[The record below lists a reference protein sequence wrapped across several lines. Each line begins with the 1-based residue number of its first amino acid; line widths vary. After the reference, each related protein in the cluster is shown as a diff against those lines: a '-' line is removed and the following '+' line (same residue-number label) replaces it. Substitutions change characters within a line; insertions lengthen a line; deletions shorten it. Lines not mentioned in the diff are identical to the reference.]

1 MEVEEIDIA
10 ELLLLFKKDCK
21 LQDMTNESIRSY
33 LSELKIYNDYLQ
45 ENNFDIL
52 QVSNEILEQ
61 FLQYLRETRGISQS
75 RIENY
80 FSALSSFYDFL
91 VYKGLATTNII
102 LPFRKRYLKRHKKS
116 NPPAV
121 RKLITVTDMSRFV
134 NSIIPIRAKTIA
146 VVLAKTGIRRGELLK
161 IELNDI
167 NFKEQTIMLKEFHKR
182 SNRLIYFD
190 EETEVMLNK
199 WLKRRKELVNNGVTA
214 LFVNDY
220 GEPIGRSGVY
230 NEIVLWAIKLGFFD
244 PDSNRLED
252 HFSCHNFRHFF
263 TTFLL
268 RNGMSREYV
277 KELRGDIRSEAIDI
291 YHHIDKEDL
300 RKSYLAHIPKLG
312 LT

>member
-1 MEVEEIDIA
+1 MEEIDIA
-10 ELLLLFKKDCK
+10 ELLLRFKKDCK

-52 QVSNEILEQ
+52 HVSNEILEQ